1 MRVRLQGVPFP
12 PGAPAKLS
20 LDQVTTNHVCRQPAI
35 YAKFCCEIVPPRSNS
50 ESETGSLSLSS
61 TDTWRCCTFLLY
73 LFLCFI
79 LSHPSIQFPK
89 RLKKN
94 AARTCEYTTLVVS
107 CDSDQLHHTRARI
120 HDFPKRH
127 VKYPIRKIPK
137 YGQRDSL
144 RATQMERTCYIAHY
158 FLHLVY
164 RVRDWINSQGVY
176 TVGMRVMYVRI
187 RVQ

>member
-1 MRVRLQGVPFP
+1 MRLKTIEFINIFPVSGSHSDGISVLAHELCESDSRVSPSP

-89 RLKKN
+89 RYIEKKTQPERAN
-94 AARTCEYTTLVVS
+94 TRLSWFPATPINSTTQKPEYTT
-107 CDSDQLHHTRARI
+107 
-120 HDFPKRH
+120 
-127 VKYPIRKIPK
+127 
-137 YGQRDSL
+137 
-144 RATQMERTCYIAHY
+144 
-158 FLHLVY
+158 
-164 RVRDWINSQGVY
+164 SQK
-176 TVGMRVMYVRI
+176 GM
-187 RVQ
+187 